1 MMRAVLSLALLVLP
15 LPAAGATLVVEVRDT
30 RGVAAANAVVYAVPE
45 DRAAGTKRNPMPHAV
60 PHAVMDQKNRMFV
73 PHILPIQVG
82 TTVSFPN
89 SDDIRHQVYSFS
101 PAKTF
106 QLPLYKG
113 TPGAP
118 IVFDQPGI
126 VALGCNIHDR
136 MSAYIVVVDTPH
148 FGTTRRGGR
157 VELTSLSA
165 GRYLVYVWT
174 PELPDEPPATSV
186 TLGATE
192 RKTIPFAIRP
202 AP

>member
-1 MMRAVLSLALLVLP
+1 MMRGPAFLVLLALS
-15 LPAAGATLVVEVRDT
+15 LPAAGGTLVVEVRDPS
-30 RGVAAANAVVYAVPE
+30 GGAVSNAVVYAASE
-45 DRAAGTKRNPMPHAV
+45 DRLSVGAKRNPIAHAI
-60 PHAVMDQKNRMFV
+60 MDQKNRMFV
-73 PHILPIQVG
+73 PHILPIQAG

-101 PAKTF
+101 PAKIF

-113 TPGAP
+113 TPGTP
-118 IVFDQPGI
+118 IVFDRPGI

-148 FGTTRRGGR
+148 FGMTRKNGR
-157 VELTSLSA
+157 LELTNLPA

-174 PELPDEPPATSV
+174 PEMPDEPPAISV

-202 AP
+202 SS

>member
-1 MMRAVLSLALLVLP
+1 MMRRPAFLILLLALS
-15 LPAAGATLVVEVRDT
+15 LPAAGATLVVEVRDA
-30 RGVAAANAVVYAVPE
+30 RGTAAADAVVYAVP
-45 DRAAGTKRNPMPHAV
+45 ANPMPHAI
-60 PHAVMDQKNRMFV
+60 PHAIMDQKNRMFV
-73 PHILPIQVG
+73 PHVLPIQAG

-113 TPGAP
+113 TPGTP
-118 IVFDQPGI
+118 IVFDKPGI

-148 FGTTRRGGR
+148 FGMTRRNGSL
-157 VELTSLSA
+157 ELTNLAA

-174 PELPDEPPATSV
+174 PEMPDEPPAISV

-202 AP
+202 VP